1 MVRIRPKDTELI
13 KKLGELNKL
22 YFTVADLEKV
32 LGLKRESLYVTL
44 TRLVKSGVL
53 ERPKRN
59 IYKLFTREF
68 DIEYIAE
75 ELYFPSYLS
84 FESALARYNI
94 FSQIP
99 RAATF
104 ATTRPS
110 KNTFIA
116 NTRIEYSHIKK
127 DLFFGYL
134 LENGKY
140 IAEKEKA
147 LLDQLYMVSRGKR
160 SIAIEELDLKE
171 INREKLEEYVKRF
184 PPYVNKLLP
193 EIKKYIGT
201 TPVTLENKDRIEW
214 EKEQRLKP

>member
-1 MVRIRPKDTELI
+1 MVRIRPKDTELL
-13 KKLGELNKL
+13 KKLEELNKP
-22 YFTVADLEKV
+22 YFTLSDLEKI

-68 DIEYIAE
+68 DVEHMAE

-84 FESALARYNI
+84 FESALAQYDI
-94 FSQIP
+94 LSQIP
-99 RAATF
+99 HGATF

-110 KNTFIA
+110 KSLVIGNTKV
-116 NTRIEYSHIKK
+116 EYSHIKR

-147 LLDQLYMVSRGKR
+147 LLDQLYLVSRGKR
-160 SIAIEELDLKE
+160 SIALEELDLKE
-171 INREKLEEYVKRF
+171 INREKLEDYAKRF
-184 PPYVNKLLP
+184 PSSVNKFIY
-193 EIKKYIGT
+193 EIKKYIGS
-201 TPVTLENKDRIEW
+201 TPVTLEGKERIGW
-214 EKEQRLKP
+214 KR